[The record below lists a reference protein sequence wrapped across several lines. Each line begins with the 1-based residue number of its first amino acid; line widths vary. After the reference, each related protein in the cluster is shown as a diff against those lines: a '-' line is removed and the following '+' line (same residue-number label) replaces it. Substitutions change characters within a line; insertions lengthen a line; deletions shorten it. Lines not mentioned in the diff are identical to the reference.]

1 MLCGS
6 HDLNLPKHIANE
18 TLSKLLYP
26 ILNRAFV
33 SPKTERVFLMIVGV
47 YCTNQLQTDC
57 REAAKRREIKMNS

>member
-6 HDLNLPKHIANE
+6 PNLNLPKHIANE

-33 SPKTERVFLMIVGV
+33 SPKTERAFLTKVGV
-47 YCTNQLQTDC
+47 YCTSCKPIVEKQL
-57 REAAKRREIKMNS
+57 REEKSK

>member
-6 HDLNLPKHIANE
+6 PGLNLPNHIANE
-18 TLSKLLYP
+18 TLSKSLYP
-26 ILNRAFV
+26 IVNRAFI
-33 SPKTERVFLMIVGV
+33 SPKTERAFLMIVGV